1 MFNARCLLVTL
12 KSYVHKTVR
21 VIFKMT
27 QFDPKLSTNII
38 FFIIS
43 EYFNEILWVSLACF
57 CLLVF
62 AILSHENVHRFEIIL
77 GWQSIT
83 VGFFFLSQPERKVL
97 NSKIETKHY
106 KDFLWIMTV
115 KTPLKT
121 DDFVNLS
128 LKSSPEQKLYRFE
141 NWNFPPGLA

>member
-1 MFNARCLLVTL
+1 MTLFSKIEIASDWIDEIKQREPTAFHFFVYKTYLMNNLRLCLVLG
-12 KSYVHKTVR
+12 
-21 VIFKMT
+21 
-27 QFDPKLSTNII
+27 
-38 FFIIS
+38 
-43 EYFNEILWVSLACF
+43 CF
-57 CLLVF
+57 
-62 AILSHENVHRFEIIL
+62 
-77 GWQSIT
+77 T

-106 KDFLWIMTV
+106 TDFLWIMTV

-141 NWNFPPGLA
+141 N

>member
-1 MFNARCLLVTL
+1 LFEQEDGTHKAKLIVENRGTL
-12 KSYVHKTVR
+12 WPGCKKKVLTNSY
-21 VIFKMT
+21 
-27 QFDPKLSTNII
+27 
-38 FFIIS
+38 
-43 EYFNEILWVSLACF
+43 A
-57 CLLVF
+57 
-62 AILSHENVHRFEIIL
+62 
-77 GWQSIT
+77 IT

-121 DDFVNLS
+121 DPFVNLS

-141 NWNFPPGLA
+141 N

>member
-1 MFNARCLLVTL
+1 MDKSSIRMPHSFHVSFQIKGQYSPLL
-12 KSYVHKTVR
+12 
-21 VIFKMT
+21 
-27 QFDPKLSTNII
+27 
-38 FFIIS
+38 
-43 EYFNEILWVSLACF
+43 
-57 CLLVF
+57 
-62 AILSHENVHRFEIIL
+62 
-77 GWQSIT
+77 T

-141 NWNFPPGLA
+141 N